1 MCKYNPSTLV
11 IYKQYIKFRI
21 EKIWTQPQMKTFQ
34 PCISH
39 ANRWSTFTYM
49 CKVGV
54 IVHPTRIVRGSGPYQ
69 DLTHRLNVLNQGVTW
84 NKAFVHIIPH
94 VVIWSSLL
102 LESGL
107 WNSFRHVGIL
117 FSTLGTK
124 QKSYIGVGHVIFDK
138 GCSMRE
144 SYVWKYIFCK
154 VFGA

>member
-54 IVHPTRIVRGSGPYQ
+54 IVHPARIVRGSGPYQ
-69 DLTHRLNVLNQGVTW
+69 KISHIVLMSLSRSYMKQSFCPHNTPCGHLV
-84 NKAFVHIIPH
+84 IIASRKW
-94 VVIWSSLL
+94 VVKFLSPCWHT
-102 LESGL
+102 
-107 WNSFRHVGIL
+107 F
-117 FSTLGTK
+117 
-124 QKSYIGVGHVIFDK
+124 
-138 GCSMRE
+138 
-144 SYVWKYIFCK
+144 
-154 VFGA
+154 